1 MPRASRKTLQGQDME
16 SQTSLIETLRDTL
29 GQALHGLIK
38 LIPNVLSAAFVVIIG
53 WLLARLIR
61 SLIIRGIHALDRLL
75 RRFTT
80 HQASRPPLVQE
91 RSVKA
96 VSAVFYWAV
105 ILLFLTAATQVL
117 GMGVFS
123 DWLSGIMTYLPAVI
137 AGILILLAGFVFSLM
152 VKDLVTAAANSAHIA
167 YAELLGQTAQ
177 ILIFSTAV
185 VVGIDQMG
193 INITFLIVVVAI
205 ILGMIF
211 GGLAL
216 AFGLGAKNLVNN
228 LLAAH
233 YVRQA
238 YQIGDTVEFNDI
250 KGRIVQVTNVGI
262 VVEHER
268 GQTHIPT
275 SLFLTRHS
283 TRLEENRRH
292 EQRPGP

>member
-1 MPRASRKTLQGQDME
+1 ME
-16 SQTSLIETLRDTL
+16 SQTSLIEALRDTL
-29 GQALHGLIK
+29 GQALHGLIN
-38 LIPNVLSAAFVVIIG
+38 LIPNVLTAAFVVAVG

-61 SLIIRGIHALDRLL
+61 GLIIRGIHALDRLL
-75 RRFTT
+75 RKFNS
-80 HQASRPPLVQE
+80 HQPSRPPLVQE
-91 RSVKA
+91 RSIKA
-96 VSAVFYWAV
+96 VSSIFYWAV

-167 YAELLGQTAQ
+167 YAELLGQTVQ

-193 INITFLIVVVAI
+193 INITFLIVIVAI
-205 ILGMIF
+205 ILGMVF

-216 AFGLGAKNLVNN
+216 AFGLGAKTVVNN
-228 LLAAH
+228 ILAAH
-233 YVRQA
+233 YVRQT
-238 YQIGDTVEFNDI
+238 YQIGDTVEFDDI

-262 VVEHER
+262 VVEHDR

-275 SLFLTRHS
+275 SLFLTGQS
-283 TRLEENRRH
+283 TRVEDHRHH

>member
-1 MPRASRKTLQGQDME
+1 MD
-16 SQTSLIETLRDTL
+16 SQTSLIDALRDTL
-29 GQALHGLIK
+29 GQALHGLIN
-38 LIPNVLSAAFVVIIG
+38 LIPNVLSAAFVVMVG

-61 SLIIRGIHALDRLL
+61 GLIIRGIHAMDRLL
-75 RRFTT
+75 RKFNT

-91 RSVKA
+91 RSIRA
-96 VSAVFYWAV
+96 VGAIFYWAV

-167 YAELLGQTAQ
+167 YAELLGQTVQ

-193 INITFLIVVVAI
+193 INITFLIVIVAI
-205 ILGMIF
+205 ILGMVF

-216 AFGLGAKNLVNN
+216 AFGLGAKTVVNN
-228 LLAAH
+228 ILAAH
-233 YVRQA
+233 YVRQT
-238 YQIGDTVEFNDI
+238 YQIGDTVELDGI

-262 VVEHER
+262 VVEHDR

-275 SLFLTRHS
+275 ALFLTGQS
-283 TRLEENRRH
+283 TRVEDHRHH

>member
-1 MPRASRKTLQGQDME
+1 ME
-16 SQTSLIETLRDTL
+16 SQTSLIEALRDTL
-29 GQALHGLIK
+29 GQALHGLIN
-38 LIPNVLSAAFVVIIG
+38 LIPNVLSAAFVVAVG

-61 SLIIRGIHALDRLL
+61 GLIIRGIHALDRLL
-75 RRFTT
+75 HRFNT

-96 VSAVFYWAV
+96 VGAIFYWAV

-167 YAELLGQTAQ
+167 YADLLGQTVQ

-193 INITFLIVVVAI
+193 INITFLIVIVSI

-216 AFGLGAKNLVNN
+216 AFGLGAKTVVNN
-228 LLAAH
+228 VLAAH
-233 YVRQA
+233 YVRQT
-238 YQIGDTVEFNDI
+238 YQIGDTVEFDDI
-250 KGRIVQVTNVGI
+250 KGRIIQVTNVGI
-262 VVEHER
+262 VVEHDR
-268 GQTHIPT
+268 GETHIPT
-275 SLFLTRHS
+275 ALFLTEQS
-283 TRLEENRRH
+283 TRVEDHRNH

>member
-1 MPRASRKTLQGQDME
+1 MD
-16 SQTSLIETLRDTL
+16 SQTSLIDALRDTL
-29 GQALHGLIK
+29 GQALHGLIN
-38 LIPNVLSAAFVVIIG
+38 LIPNVLSAAFVVMVG

-61 SLIIRGIHALDRLL
+61 GLIIRGIHAMDRLL
-75 RRFTT
+75 RKFNT

-91 RSVKA
+91 RSIRA
-96 VSAVFYWAV
+96 VGAIFYWAV

-123 DWLSGIMTYLPAVI
+123 EWLSGIMTYLPAVI

-152 VKDLVTAAANSAHIA
+152 VKDLVTAAANSAHVA
-167 YAELLGQTAQ
+167 YADLLGQTVQ

-193 INITFLIVVVAI
+193 INITFLIVIVSI
-205 ILGMIF
+205 IMGMIF

-216 AFGLGAKNLVNN
+216 AFGLGAKSVVNN
-228 LLAAH
+228 VLAAH
-233 YVRQA
+233 YVRQT
-238 YQIGDTVEFNDI
+238 YQIGDTVEFDHI
-250 KGRIVQVTNVGI
+250 KGRIIQVTNVGI
-262 VVEHER
+262 VVEHDQ

-275 SLFLTRHS
+275 SLFLTEQS
-283 TRLEENRRH
+283 TRVEDHHNH

>member
-1 MPRASRKTLQGQDME
+1 ME
-16 SQTSLIETLRDTL
+16 SQPSLIDALRDTL
-29 GQALHGLIK
+29 GEAIHGLIK
-38 LIPNVLSAAFVVIIG
+38 FVPNVLSAVLVVIAG
-53 WLLARLIR
+53 WLLARLVR
-61 SLIIRGIHALDRLL
+61 SLIIRGIHALDRVLHK
-75 RRFTT
+75 FGSQ
-80 HQASRPPLVQE
+80 QASRLPMVEE

-96 VSAVFYWAV
+96 VGAIFYWAV

-123 DWLSGIMTYLPAVI
+123 DWLSGIMKYLPAVI

-152 VKDLVTAAANSAHIA
+152 VKDLVTAAATAAHIA
-167 YAELLGQTAQ
+167 YADLLGQTVQ

-193 INITFLIVVVAI
+193 INITFLIVIVAI

-216 AFGLGAKNLVNN
+216 AFGLGAKNVVDNV
-228 LLAAH
+228 LAAH
-233 YVRQA
+233 YVRQT
-238 YQIGDTVEFNDI
+238 YQIGDTVEFDNI

-262 VVEHER
+262 VVAHDQ

-275 SLFLTRHS
+275 SLFLTAQS
-283 TRLEENRRH
+283 TRVEEARSH

>member
-1 MPRASRKTLQGQDME
+1 ME

-38 LIPNVLSAAFVVIIG
+38 LIPNVLSAALVVIVG

-75 RRFTT
+75 RRFNS
-80 HQASRPPLVQE
+80 HQAARSPLVQE
-91 RSVKA
+91 RSIKA
-96 VSAVFYWAV
+96 VGAIFYWTV

-117 GMGVFS
+117 GMGAFS
-123 DWLSGIMTYLPAVI
+123 DWLSSIMTYLPAVI
-137 AGILILLAGFVFSLM
+137 AGILILLVGFVFSLM

-167 YAELLGQTAQ
+167 YAELLGQTVQ

-193 INITFLIVVVAI
+193 INITFVIVIVAI
-205 ILGMIF
+205 VLGMIF

-216 AFGLGAKNLVNN
+216 AFGLGAKNVVNN
-228 LLAAH
+228 ILAAH
-233 YVRQA
+233 YVRQT

-250 KGRIVQVTNVGI
+250 KGRIIQVSNVGI

-268 GQTHIPT
+268 GQTHIPS
-275 SLFLTRHS
+275 SLFLSGHS
-283 TRLEENRRH
+283 TRVEDNRRH

>member
-1 MPRASRKTLQGQDME
+1 ME
-16 SQTSLIETLRDTL
+16 SQTSLIEALRDTL
-29 GQALHGLIK
+29 GQALHGLIN
-38 LIPNVLSAAFVVIIG
+38 LIPNVLSATFVVVVG

-61 SLIIRGIHALDRLL
+61 SMIIRGIHALDRLL
-75 RRFTT
+75 RKFHS

-91 RSVKA
+91 RSIKA
-96 VSAVFYWAV
+96 VGAIFYWAV

-137 AGILILLAGFVFSLM
+137 AGILILLAGFVFSLL

-167 YAELLGQTAQ
+167 YADLLGKTVQ

-193 INITFLIVVVAI
+193 INITFLIVIVSI

-216 AFGLGAKNLVNN
+216 AFGLGAKNVVNN
-228 LLAAH
+228 VLAAH
-233 YVRQA
+233 YVRQT
-238 YQIGDTVEFNDI
+238 YQIGDTVEFNDV
-250 KGRIVQVTNVGI
+250 KGRIIQVTNVGI
-262 VVEHER
+262 VVEHEQ

-275 SLFLTRHS
+275 SLFLTGQS
-283 TRLEENRRH
+283 TRVEDHRHH

>member
-1 MPRASRKTLQGQDME
+1 ME
-16 SQTSLIETLRDTL
+16 SQTSLIEALHDTL
-29 GQALHGLIK
+29 GQALHGLIN
-38 LIPNVLSAAFVVIIG
+38 LIPNVLSAAFVVIVG

-61 SLIIRGIHALDRLL
+61 GMIIRAIHGLDRLL
-75 RRFTT
+75 LKFNSQR
-80 HQASRPPLVQE
+80 ASPRPPLVQE

-96 VSAVFYWAV
+96 VGALFYWTV

-117 GMGVFS
+117 GLGVFS

-167 YAELLGQTAQ
+167 YAELLGQTVQ

-193 INITFLIVVVAI
+193 INITFLIVIIAI
-205 ILGMIF
+205 ILGMVF

-216 AFGLGAKNLVNN
+216 AFGLGAKSVVGN

-233 YVRQA
+233 YVRQS

-250 KGRIVQVTNVGI
+250 KGRIVQVTNVAI
-262 VVEHER
+262 VVEHPR

-275 SLFLTRHS
+275 ALFLTGQS
-283 TRLEENRRH
+283 TRVEDHRHH
-292 EQRPGP
+292 EQ